1 MRYIARVIE
10 YSPRAQELCQRIE
23 EAANLALEKEGL
35 RLVTFS
41 VTGSAKAVAVFA
53 AEEE

>member
-1 MRYIARVIE
+1 MKYIARVIE

-23 EAANLALEKEGL
+23 EAANLAWEKEGL

-53 AEEE
+53 AEEK